1 MDEQGQNA
9 VLAVALERFSR
20 KADQIM
26 EAGSRNTAKIEVN
39 AGGTGVWIATT
50 ACCVMVAVS
59 MFMGLW
65 VIDLSRKVDELNNY
79 VQAIYMM
86 APHLKP
92 EETAP

>member
-1 MDEQGQNA
+1 MDNQGE
-9 VLAVALERFSR
+9 LTEALNRFSK
-20 KADQIM
+20 KAD
-26 EAGSRNTAKIEVN
+26 ELLSSGNRNTAKIEVN
-39 AGGTGVWIATT
+39 AGGAGVWIATT

-65 VIDLSRKVDELNNY
+65 VIDLSRKVSELNNY

-92 EETAP
+92 KED